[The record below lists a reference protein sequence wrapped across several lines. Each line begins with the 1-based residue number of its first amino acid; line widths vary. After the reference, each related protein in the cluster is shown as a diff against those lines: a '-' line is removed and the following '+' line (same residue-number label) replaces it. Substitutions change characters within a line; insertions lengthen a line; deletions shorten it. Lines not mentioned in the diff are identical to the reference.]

1 MVGLRLPVREIKEKQ
16 LTPLGLYTNTYNAP
30 MGERPLLLF
39 RPYCELSKF
48 TICGIKLKRFLF
60 NNKSAAGAAFAKMPA
75 CMKMHEAHLM
85 ILHSAQTMFAIFRK
99 DSEFLQTSIKSEL
112 FFHSSAAKI

>member
-1 MVGLRLPVREIKEKQ
+1 M
-16 LTPLGLYTNTYNAP
+16 
-30 MGERPLLLF
+30 
-39 RPYCELSKF
+39 
-48 TICGIKLKRFLF
+48 
-60 NNKSAAGAAFAKMPA
+60 SAAGAAFAKMPA
-75 CMKMHEAHLM
+75 CMIMHEAHLM